1 MNFVSNSNMTS
12 LMTAIA
18 TELNENQAMI
28 AVEFST
34 LQNYEIGDVVRYN
47 DALYRFTSNHTSGA
61 WNSADVEST
70 NVIGL
75 MADVETSP
83 LTTAE
88 VNALIALL

>member
-18 TELNENQAMI
+18 GEINEVQAMV

-34 LQNYEIGDVVRYN
+34 LQNYQTGDVVRYN
-47 DALYRFTSNHTSGA
+47 DALYRFTSDHSAGA
-61 WNSADVEST
+61 WNSADVESV
-70 NVIGL
+70 NVVAL
-75 MADVETSP
+75 LSDVETSP